1 MQGKKAEAKSGHKG
15 IQFVVDKRD
24 IESREDL
31 VEMESEFTS
40 FVRRK
45 LLKHAHEKPNHT
57 FI

>member
-15 IQFVVDKRD
+15 IQFVEDKRD

-31 VEMESEFTS
+31 VEMESEITS

-45 LLKHAHEKPNHT
+45 L
-57 FI
+57 